1 LATTAPTNVQ
11 PGRAWAWVGIAAA
24 VLGIVATWAVQFA
37 YSSDDLDAGG
47 QILLD
52 AIESGNNETLYRVTS
67 GLGYIAVACLVWF
80 AIGLRRLLEERR
92 PGTHMPNIMSAS
104 MIATAGALIVAFSF
118 RAQVFDGIDSY
129 GRDPA
134 VHITINRLQQDT
146 VLSVW
151 AGLGAATAAA
161 AYGAFREQLLPMWL
175 GWVSA
180 IVTVLIAVLVLV
192 GLAFPANVPALLWL
206 LLMAIWAVGQRSSRG
221 S

>member
-1 LATTAPTNVQ
+1 MTVNTGPTVA
-11 PGRAWAWVGIAAA
+11 PGRAWAWIGVAAA
-24 VLGIVATWAVQFA
+24 LLGIVATWAVQFA
-37 YSSDDLDAGG
+37 YSPDDLDAGG
-47 QILLD
+47 QRLLD
-52 AIESGNNETLYRVTS
+52 AIDSGNNETLYRVTS

-80 AIGLRRLLEERR
+80 AIGLRRQLEERR
-92 PGTHMPNIMSAS
+92 PGALTPNIMSAS

-118 RAQVFDGIDSY
+118 RAQVFDGMDSY
-129 GRDPA
+129 GGDPA

-161 AYGAFREQLLPMWL
+161 AYGAFREQLLPRWL

-180 IVTVLIAVLVLV
+180 IVTVVIAVLVLV

-206 LLMAIWAVGQRSSRG
+206 LMMGIWSVGQRPSRA